1 MFKEILTENRIYRNE
16 DGKKWGIIDT
26 TVTNYANKLGLN
38 QIGVGLL
45 KKFAKKGQASEMAFY
60 YLQSNEKDKEK
71 EADLKSG
78 ERLCR
83 YMTERSVISGEIP
96 ICILNADK
104 GYMKFLDNID
114 EDPEP
119 EDYEWSKPY
128 KFEYLR
134 VKY

>member
-16 DGKKWGIIDT
+16 DGKNWGIIDT
-26 TVTNYANKLGLN
+26 TVTNYANKLGLK

-45 KKFAKKGQASEMAFY
+45 KQFAKKGQASEMTFY
-60 YLQSNEKDKEK
+60 DLLSNEKYKTKEV
-71 EADLKSG
+71 DLKSG

-83 YMTERSVISGEIP
+83 YMTEKSVVNGEFP

-104 GYMKFLDNID
+104 GYMKFLENID
-114 EDPEP
+114 KDPEP
-119 EDYEWSKPY
+119 EDYKWSKPF

-134 VKY
+134 VNY